1 MDNINREITLL
12 REIQINWAKEIK
24 NLDIKIKDL
33 IDYLDLA
40 QEIRNEMKLQN
51 RNKIK
56 NDEERNVR
64 EWNKHLDFLMNIYN
78 KEQNDDNVDNLLKRV
93 GQKPKKKRNYS
104 FKKLSTPLSTTT
116 QKISP
121 KVISLCNIFLTKHEI
136 EILNLEFSFTLTPEN
151 NISELQTNI
160 YLFIRKLRLT
170 YHFRDSTYEDKSI
183 VKNKSTFT
191 PKNNENQDLEGICK
205 NLSEIKIN
213 TKRISDNIPN
223 LRDGLHS
230 LMTKIR
236 SNKIIINPADKGSIV
251 AVMSGEYYWTIC

>member
-93 GQKPKKKRNYS
+93 GQKPKKK
-104 FKKLSTPLSTTT
+104 T
-116 QKISP
+116 
-121 KVISLCNIFLTKHEI
+121 
-136 EILNLEFSFTLTPEN
+136 
-151 NISELQTNI
+151 
-160 YLFIRKLRLT
+160 KLRIQKT
-170 YHFRDSTYEDKSI
+170 IDTIINYHAKDI
-183 VKNKSTFT
+183 
-191 PKNNENQDLEGICK
+191 
-205 NLSEIKIN
+205 
-213 TKRISDNIPN
+213 TK
-223 LRDGLHS
+223 
-230 LMTKIR
+230 
-236 SNKIIINPADKGSIV
+236 SNKL
-251 AVMSGEYYWTIC
+251 M

>member
-1 MDNINREITLL
+1 MDNINRENTLL

-93 GQKPKKKRNYS
+93 G
-104 FKKLSTPLSTTT
+104 
-116 QKISP
+116 
-121 KVISLCNIFLTKHEI
+121 
-136 EILNLEFSFTLTPEN
+136 
-151 NISELQTNI
+151 
-160 YLFIRKLRLT
+160 
-170 YHFRDSTYEDKSI
+170 
-183 VKNKSTFT
+183 
-191 PKNNENQDLEGICK
+191 
-205 NLSEIKIN
+205 
-213 TKRISDNIPN
+213 
-223 LRDGLHS
+223 
-230 LMTKIR
+230 
-236 SNKIIINPADKGSIV
+236 
-251 AVMSGEYYWTIC
+251 